1 MTTDLNWERYRTFL
15 AVLTEG
21 SLSSAARALGI
32 TQPTAGRHIAA
43 LEAAFGQTLFT
54 RSPSGLLP
62 TEAAVALRGHA
73 EALRSAA
80 AAFERAAASHGA
92 GVRGVVRLSA
102 SDVIAV
108 EVLPPVLT
116 QLRRDHPGL
125 VVELVPTDR
134 IQDVLNREADIAVRM
149 APPAQDALVAR
160 RVGGIEVGLF
170 ARDDYIARH
179 GMPTTIDALAHHALI
194 GFDTVTPF
202 IRAATRMLP
211 AWKRDAFALRT
222 DSNLAQL
229 AMIRAGYGIGFC
241 QTGLAARDVRLV
253 RVLPDALATVL
264 ETWVVMH
271 EDLRTSP
278 RCRVVFDALV
288 DSLRAYIDG
297 AAEPG
302 NRSAATPDARAGDEP
317 V

>member
-21 SLSSAARALGI
+21 SLSGAARALGI
-32 TQPTAGRHIAA
+32 TQPTAGRHVAA

-62 TEAAVALRGHA
+62 TEAALALRGHA
-73 EALRSAA
+73 EALHSAA

-92 GVRGVVRLSA
+92 GVRGIVRISA

-108 EVLPPVLT
+108 EVLPAVLA
-116 QLRRDHPGL
+116 QLRRNHPGL
-125 VVELVPTDR
+125 VIELVPTDR
-134 IQDVLNREADIAVRM
+134 IQDVLKREADIAVRM
-149 APPAQDALVAR
+149 APPAQEALVAR
-160 RVGGIEVGLF
+160 RIGEIDVALY
-170 ARDDYIARH
+170 ARDDYLARN
-179 GMPTTIDALAHHALI
+179 GAPATIDELAHHALI

-202 IRAATRMLP
+202 IRSAGRGMP
-211 AWKRDAFALRT
+211 MWKRDAFSLRT

-241 QTGLAARDVRLV
+241 QTGLAKRDARLV
-253 RVLPDALATVL
+253 RVLPDGPAMQL

-271 EDLRTSP
+271 EDLRTNP
-278 RCRVVFDALV
+278 RCRAVFDALA
-288 DSLRAYIDG
+288 DGLRAYVNG
-297 AAEPG
+297 EPAE
-302 NRSAATPDARAGDEP
+302 
-317 V
+317 

>member
-1 MTTDLNWERYRTFL
+1 MTSDLNWERYRTFL

-21 SLSSAARALGI
+21 SLSAAARALGI
-32 TQPTAGRHIAA
+32 TQPTAGRHVAA

-62 TEAAVALRGHA
+62 TDAALALRGHA

-92 GVRGVVRLSA
+92 GVRGTVRISA

-108 EVLPPVLT
+108 EVLPPLLA
-116 QLRRDHPGL
+116 QLRREHPGL
-125 VVELVPTDR
+125 VIELVPTDR

-149 APPAQDALVAR
+149 ASPSQDALVAR
-160 RVGGIEVGLF
+160 RIGELEVALY
-170 ARDDYIARH
+170 ARDDYLTRYGA
-179 GMPTTIDALAHHALI
+179 PSTLDALAHHALI

-202 IRAATRMLP
+202 VRSAGRGLPSWTRE
-211 AWKRDAFALRT
+211 AFALRT

-241 QTGLAARDVRLV
+241 QSRLAQRDSRLV
-253 RVLPDALATVL
+253 RVLPNGPAVKL

-271 EDLRTSP
+271 EDLRASP
-278 RCRVVFDALV
+278 RCRAVFDALANG
-288 DSLRAYIDG
+288 LRGY
-297 AAEPG
+297 AEG
-302 NRSAATPDARAGDEP
+302 TGE
-317 V
+317 